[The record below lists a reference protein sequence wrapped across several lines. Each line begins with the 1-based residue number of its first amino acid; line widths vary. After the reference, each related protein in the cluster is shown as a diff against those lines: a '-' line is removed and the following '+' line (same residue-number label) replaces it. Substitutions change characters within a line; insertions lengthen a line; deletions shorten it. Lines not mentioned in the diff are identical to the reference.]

1 VKIAPVR
8 IAIVGSGAM
17 GALHARVVSQSMEA
31 ELACVIDPD
40 REAGEALAERWRSR
54 WFADLDSFRG
64 IDALIVASPTGSH
77 VEWATRALNEGKP
90 VLVEKPIAE
99 KLSDVDTLLDL
110 ARRVGVPLSCGLL
123 ERFNSAIVTAVEIV
137 ESPTHVVTVRHSPYL
152 PRIASGVAYDLLIH
166 DVDFML
172 RLAGSMPQD
181 VTAHFSYAHPYSQ
194 PEAED
199 VIEASLQFDGML
211 ASLSASRISQ
221 RKLRSLVIYELER
234 MIEVDL
240 VRQDITV
247 YRHVGADFLEDG
259 GHGYRQQTVME
270 IPVVQNAREPLVSQL
285 EHFVALA
292 SGEVDATEEL
302 ESLRAPHAVV
312 AKIVEAGRSNSGRA
326 APG

>member
-40 REAGEALAERWRSR
+40 AEAGEALAERWRSR
-54 WFADLDSFRG
+54 WFPELDSFRG
-64 IDALIVASPTGSH
+64 IDALIIASPTGSH
-77 VEWATRALNEGKP
+77 VEWAMRALDEGKP

-99 KLSDVDTLLDL
+99 DL
-110 ARRVGVPLSCGLL
+110 AEVDALIERARQLGVPMTCGLL
-123 ERFNSAIVTAVEIV
+123 ERFNSALLTAVEIV
-137 ESPTHVVTVRHSPYL
+137 DEPTHAVTVRHSPYL
-152 PRIASGVAYDLLIH
+152 ARIASGVAYDLLIH

-172 RLAGSMPQD
+172 RLAGTMPAD
-181 VTAHFSYAHPYSQ
+181 VTAHFSYAHPNSL
-194 PEAED
+194 PGSED

-211 ASLSASRISQ
+211 AALSASRISQ

-259 GHGYRQQTVME
+259 GHGYRQQTVMD

-292 SGEVDATEEL
+292 SGEADAGEEL
-302 ESLRAPHAVV
+302 DSLRAPHAVV
-312 AKIVEAGRSNSGRA
+312 AKIVEVGRESSGRSA
-326 APG
+326 D

>member
-1 VKIAPVR
+1 
-8 IAIVGSGAM
+8 M
-17 GALHARVVSQSMEA
+17 
-31 ELACVIDPD
+31 
-40 REAGEALAERWRSR
+40 
-54 WFADLDSFRG
+54 
-64 IDALIVASPTGSH
+64 
-77 VEWATRALNEGKP
+77 
-90 VLVEKPIAE
+90 
-99 KLSDVDTLLDL
+99 
-110 ARRVGVPLSCGLL
+110 
-123 ERFNSAIVTAVEIV
+123 
-137 ESPTHVVTVRHSPYL
+137 RHSPYL

-172 RLAGSMPQD
+172 RLAGSMPDD

-194 PEAED
+194 PGAED

-259 GHGYRQQTVME
+259 GHGYRQQTVMD

-292 SGEVDATEEL
+292 SGEIDATEEL
-302 ESLRAPHAVV
+302 DSLRAAARGGREDRRGRPRSGQARRQLPGADPEPTIPTEPSRAASLRFVERFVLLGHGFDREVLEDEPAL
-312 AKIVEAGRSNSGRA
+312 ALADPGGELGIVEQLQDRVGERRAGRSPGRA
-326 APG
+326 RRSPTS

>member
-40 REAGEALAERWRSR
+40 AEAGEALAERWRSR
-54 WFADLDSFRG
+54 WFPELDSFRG

-77 VEWATRALNEGKP
+77 VQWAKRAVDEGKP

-99 KLSDVDTLLDL
+99 DLAEVDSLLDL
-110 ARRVGVPLSCGLL
+110 ARARGVPLSCGLL
-123 ERFNSAIVTAVEIV
+123 ERFNSAILTAVQIV
-137 ESPTHVVTVRHSPYL
+137 DEPSHVVTIRHSPYL

-172 RLAGSMPQD
+172 RLAGRMPDD

-194 PEAED
+194 PGSED

-211 ASLSASRISQ
+211 AALSASRISQ

-259 GHGYRQQTVME
+259 GHGYRQQTVMD

-292 SGEVDATEEL
+292 SGEADATEEL
-302 ESLRAPHAVV
+302 DSLRAPHAVV
-312 AKIVEAGRSNSGRA
+312 AEIVEVGRA
-326 APG
+326 ASMRTSD